1 MDFIFNFDISK
12 IFLTSMEL
20 IGVEKACMLLKEINP
35 LANGIYEEPE
45 QYLPIAFRNCVIVK
59 ILDKARTVQKIYT
72 DVQFIEEWKKKRF
85 ISLGHDMPGDL
96 FVLELEQE
104 ITRIGFRF

>member
-1 MDFIFNFDISK
+1 MDFRCNFDIAK

-20 IGVEKACMLLKEINP
+20 SRVEKACVLLKEINP

-45 QYLPIAFRNCVIVK
+45 QDLPIAFRNCVIVK
-59 ILDKARTVQKIYT
+59 MLDKDRTVRKIYT
-72 DVQFIEEWKKKRF
+72 DIQFIEEWKKERF
-85 ISLGHDMPGDL
+85 ISLGHDIPGEL